1 MADWRFHPKQWLWF
15 TSRWTHP
22 PWYVWLLTVCLQV
35 FAPLCDQGFRN
46 DLRRVKELPKS
57 FPAKQQVRQPLAA
70 AWKRP
75 GHERTAGGWCVRP
88 QGGPQVN
95 HCQHNHN
102 NGGNCSGHI
111 TQTHTHLHKTPVYQ
125 VCLAIHLNSVY
136 FEMLDSNLSPRI
148 DLYWQVMTCL
158 FYTLETYWKEIDRVW
173 IHQLHSWHS

>member
-1 MADWRFHPKQWLWF
+1 MALYEVRVPPFWKGNWQGDDKQAGFLRDVSCF
-15 TSRWTHP
+15 I
-22 PWYVWLLTVCLQV
+22 WLLYTLNGWLKISSQTVTVIYITMNPPTLVCLV
-35 FAPLCDQGFRN
+35 ADSVPTSVCPVCDQGFRN

-102 NGGNCSGHI
+102 NGGNYSGHI
-111 TQTHTHLHKTPVYQ
+111 TQTHTLTQNTCIPGM
-125 VCLAIHLNSVY
+125 S
-136 FEMLDSNLSPRI
+136 SNP
-148 DLYWQVMTCL
+148 
-158 FYTLETYWKEIDRVW
+158 LEQCIFWNVR
-173 IHQLHSWHS
+173 